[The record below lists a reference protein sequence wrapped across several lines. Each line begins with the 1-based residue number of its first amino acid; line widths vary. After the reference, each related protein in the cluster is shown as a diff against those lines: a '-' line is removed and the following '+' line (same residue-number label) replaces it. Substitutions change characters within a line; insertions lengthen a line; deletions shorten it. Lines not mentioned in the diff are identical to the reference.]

1 MITRVATFPLSDQ
14 MISGALRTE
23 ATMANL
29 QVQEASGVQSQFL
42 AGYGADTQQVINL
55 QVSVTRA
62 QSYIDAAT
70 FADTKIQLMYTKMTT
85 VTDSLTNLRSLLSAA
100 STGTGTAT
108 AATIS
113 GAQQMLE
120 EMKGVLNAQYN
131 GQYVFSG
138 SDVTTAPIDL
148 STFATGAGSLTT
160 ADTSYYQGNG
170 DIASV
175 RVSGDQTVS
184 YGVTAANP
192 AFEQVMRVLKFVANS
207 TTLSSSDISNAM
219 DLASMAIDAVATV
232 QAKLSNADAQIK
244 TAQASQVDYQ
254 NYAKTLDANLTGVDV
269 AAVTAQLATYQAQL
283 SASFSALA
291 KIQSLSL
298 VSYLR

>member
-1 MITRVATFPLSDQ
+1 
-14 MISGALRTE
+14 
-23 ATMANL
+23 MADL
-29 QVQEASGVQSQFL
+29 QVEESSGVRSQFL

-62 QSYIDAAT
+62 QSYVDAAT

-100 STGTGTAT
+100 STGTSTAA

-138 SDVTTAPIDL
+138 SAVTTAPVDL

-170 DIASV
+170 DIESV

-184 YGVTAANP
+184 YGVTADNP

-207 TTLSSSDISNAM
+207 TTLSSSFWPTSAP
-219 DLASMAIDAVATV
+219 
-232 QAKLSNADAQIK
+232 
-244 TAQASQVDYQ
+244 
-254 NYAKTLDANLTGVDV
+254 
-269 AAVTAQLATYQAQL
+269 VTA
-283 SASFSALA
+283 SISRMPGPPFGPS
-291 KIQSLSL
+291 
-298 VSYLR
+298 

>member
-14 MISGALRTE
+14 MVSGALRTE
-23 ATMANL
+23 VTMANL
-29 QVQEASGVQSQFL
+29 QIQEASGVRSQFL

-62 QSYIDAAT
+62 QSYVDAAT
-70 FADTKIQLMYTKMTT
+70 FADTKIQLMYTQMTT

-100 STGTGTAT
+100 STATPTAV

-113 GAQQMLE
+113 GAQQMLG
-120 EMKGVLNAQYN
+120 EMKGILNAQYN
-131 GQYVFSG
+131 GKYVFSG
-138 SDVTTAPIDL
+138 STVTTAPVDL
-148 STFATGAGSLTT
+148 STFGTGAGSLTT
-160 ADTSYYQGNG
+160 ADTSYYKGND
-170 DIASV
+170 DIDSV

-184 YGVTAANP
+184 YGVTADNP

-219 DLASMAIDAVATV
+219 DLASKAVDAVATV

-244 TAQASQVDYQ
+244 TAQAAQVDYQ

-283 SASFSALA
+283 SASYVALSR
-291 KIQSLSL
+291 IQSLNLASF
-298 VSYLR
+298 LR

>member
-138 SDVTTAPIDL
+138 SDVTTAPVDL

-219 DLASMAIDAVATV
+219 DLASKAIDAVATV

>member
-14 MISGALRTE
+14 MITGALRTE
-23 ATMANL
+23 ATMADL
-29 QVQEASGVQSQFL
+29 QVQEASGVRSQFL

-85 VTDSLTNLRSLLSAA
+85 VTDSLTSLRTLLSAA
-100 STGTGTAT
+100 STGTPTAT
-108 AATIS
+108 SAAIS

-138 SDVTTAPIDL
+138 SDVTTAPVDL
-148 STFATGAGSLTT
+148 STFGTGAGSLTT

-175 RVSGDQTVS
+175 RVSGDQIVS
-184 YGVTAANP
+184 YGVTADNP

-207 TTLSSSDISNAM
+207 TTLSSSDITSAM
-219 DLASMAIDAVATV
+219 DIATKAVDAVATV

-244 TAQASQVDYQ
+244 TAQAAQVDYQ

>member
-1 MITRVATFPLSDQ
+1 
-14 MISGALRTE
+14 
-23 ATMANL
+23 
-29 QVQEASGVQSQFL
+29 
-42 AGYGADTQQVINL
+42 
-55 QVSVTRA
+55 
-62 QSYIDAAT
+62 
-70 FADTKIQLMYTKMTT
+70 
-85 VTDSLTNLRSLLSAA
+85 
-100 STGTGTAT
+100 
-108 AATIS
+108 
-113 GAQQMLE
+113 
-120 EMKGVLNAQYN
+120 
-131 GQYVFSG
+131 
-138 SDVTTAPIDL
+138 
-148 STFATGAGSLTT
+148 
-160 ADTSYYQGNG
+160 
-170 DIASV
+170 V

-219 DLASMAIDAVATV
+219 DLASKAIDAVATV

>member
-100 STGTGTAT
+100 STGTCTAT

-148 STFATGAGSLTT
+148 STFATGAG
-160 ADTSYYQGNG
+160 
-170 DIASV
+170 
-175 RVSGDQTVS
+175 
-184 YGVTAANP
+184 
-192 AFEQVMRVLKFVANS
+192 
-207 TTLSSSDISNAM
+207 
-219 DLASMAIDAVATV
+219 
-232 QAKLSNADAQIK
+232 
-244 TAQASQVDYQ
+244 
-254 NYAKTLDANLTGVDV
+254 
-269 AAVTAQLATYQAQL
+269 
-283 SASFSALA
+283 
-291 KIQSLSL
+291 
-298 VSYLR
+298 